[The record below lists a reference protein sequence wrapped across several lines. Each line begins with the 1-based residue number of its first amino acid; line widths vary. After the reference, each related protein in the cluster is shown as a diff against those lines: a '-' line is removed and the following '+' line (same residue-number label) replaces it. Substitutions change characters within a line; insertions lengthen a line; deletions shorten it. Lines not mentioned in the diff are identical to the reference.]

1 MTAHL
6 AMDEWVPPGEIAHL
20 IAFLAT
26 SNCRQRTE
34 ATPAVNGA
42 GHMRWGACAAKPPSG
57 CARSMFR
64 ILDISATTKRW
75 RHGGTSQSMNAT
87 RQISHRAVIA
97 G

>member
-6 AMDEWVPPGEIAHL
+6 AMDEWVPPREIAHL

-42 GHMRWGACAAKPPSG
+42 GHMRWGALRCK
-57 CARSMFR
+57 
-64 ILDISATTKRW
+64 ATIRL
-75 RHGGTSQSMNAT
+75 
-87 RQISHRAVIA
+87 RAVDVSYTGHQCDNQTMA
-97 G
+97 S